1 MNAVKS
7 EKGFSLLEVI
17 VAMLILSIGMLG
29 VGTMITTSFN
39 NDRYNQR
46 VRNADYLATGKVEE
60 LRALSA
66 AKVSMGS
73 ELSEADSGSDDPSA
87 NAFVRQWTIYA
98 PEADADNVSRV
109 MVIVG
114 WPRDGT
120 CTKDYPS
127 QCRFKL
133 RRYGFV
139 ITQ

>member
-1 MNAVKS
+1 MDAARS
-7 EKGFSLLEVI
+7 ERRFSLLEVI

-66 AKVSMGS
+66 AKLNMGS
-73 ELSEADSGSDDPSA
+73 ELSETDSGSDDPSG
-87 NAFVRQWTIYA
+87 NSFVRQWTVYT
-98 PEADADNVSRV
+98 EESDADNVRRV

-114 WPRDGT
+114 WPKNDR
-120 CTKDYPS
+120 CTKDQPGL
-127 QCRFKL
+127 CTFKV
-133 RRYGFV
+133 RRYGFI
-139 ITQ
+139 ITE